1 MKAAEIIDESKKV
14 HFLLGNE
21 AVVRGLYEAGVSV
34 AATYPG
40 TPSSEIGDILY
51 ETHKELGIYFEYSIN
66 EKTAFEVAAAASA
79 LGKRSFV
86 FMKHVGLNVAMDSFV
101 SLGVSGIKGG
111 FIILTA
117 DDPSLYSSQNEQDN
131 RFLGK
136 FAKYVVL
143 EPSSPQ
149 ELKDYVVKG
158 FEISESVG
166 QPVMVRSVTRVSHL
180 RSNVVFGDRKVVKS
194 VIGKPDRSNMVLL
207 PENSYRLQPEV
218 SARLKKVIENDYSKN
233 FMILE
238 GSGEDVII
246 TSGAAY
252 NYIKEAME
260 RLKIS
265 AQILKI
271 GMVYPLDVERVFD
284 IIMDKKRIIILEEG
298 GPFIEEQIN
307 SIIAIKGLKKQIY
320 GKITNDVPPNYE
332 LTVDRVTQVLAK
344 IYQIR
349 WQQPI
354 STLDL
359 PRRPPEF
366 CPGCPHRAS
375 YYAAKIAL
383 RQKGWKEY
391 VAPTDIGCYT
401 LGYYEPYGIGD
412 MLLSMGSSIG
422 TSNGFSIFYGKK
434 VISFI
439 GDSTFFHSG
448 IQPLINAFHNNHPLV
463 LVILDN
469 STTAMTGGQPTPEN
483 SGAISSIEQIVRSI
497 GIKNIHRMDPYDLK
511 GSIET
516 FKKAL
521 DEDGISVIISDRECA
536 LEADRK
542 KTKGEWKI
550 FQVNQDKC
558 KLCYNC
564 VRNFTC
570 AAFYIK
576 DKKVYIDPELCD
588 GCSVC
593 SEPYVCPFNAIEV
606 I

>member
-1 MKAAEIIDESKKV
+1 MKATEIIDESKKI

-51 ETHKELGIYFEYSIN
+51 ETHDELGIYFEYSIN
-66 EKTAFEVAAAASA
+66 EKTAFEVAAAAST

-101 SLGVSGIKGG
+101 SLGVSGTKGG

-136 FAKYVVL
+136 FAKYIVM
-143 EPSSPQ
+143 EPSTPQ
-149 ELKDYVVKG
+149 ELKDYIVNG

-166 QPVMVRSVTRVSHL
+166 QPLMVRSVTRVSHL
-180 RSNVVFGDRKVVKS
+180 RSNVVFGEKRPVNDAIKKL
-194 VIGKPDRSNMVLL
+194 DRSSMVLL
-207 PENSYRLQPEV
+207 PENSYRLQPEI
-218 SARLKKVIENDYSKN
+218 SARLKKVIESGFSRN
-233 FMILE
+233 FMRLE
-238 GSGEDVII
+238 GSGEDIII

-252 NYIKEAME
+252 NYIREAME
-260 RLKIS
+260 KLKVS

-271 GMVYPLDVERVFD
+271 GIVHPLDVEAIFE
-284 IIMDKKRIIILEEG
+284 IIKDKKRIIILEEG
-298 GPFIEEQIN
+298 GPFLEEQIN
-307 SIIAIKGLKKQIY
+307 SIIAIKGLKKQVF

-332 LTVDRVTQVLAK
+332 LNVDRVTNVLAK
-344 IYQIR
+344 IYSIK
-349 WQQPI
+349 WQQSI
-354 STLDL
+354 SALDL
-359 PRRPPEF
+359 PKRPPEF

-401 LGYYEPYGIGD
+401 LGYYEPYGMGD

-448 IQPLINAFHNNHPLV
+448 IQPLINAFHNNHSLV

-483 SGAISSIEQIVRSI
+483 SGKKSSIEEIVRSI
-497 GIKNIHRMDPYDLK
+497 GIKNIHRMDPYNLK
-511 GSIET
+511 EAIEV

-542 KTKGEWKI
+542 KPKNEWKI

-606 I
+606 A